1 MTKEFSR
8 DLNYLKQIYVRATFL
23 SYLVQKVP
31 LIGFIMTQLI
41 VLSIGAV
48 RNIIS
53 VGTLT
58 SFLFLLVGL
67 NLNIRGS
74 HVRAGKR
81 QLGG

>member
-1 MTKEFSR
+1 
-8 DLNYLKQIYVRATFL
+8 LNDLKQVYVRATFL

-31 LIGFIMTQLI
+31 LIGFIITQLI

-48 RNIIS
+48 ITYRNISS

-58 SFLFLLVGL
+58 SFQVLLVGL
-67 NLNIRGS
+67 NLNIRGC

-81 QLGG
+81 QLSC